1 MRISTAYQFDQ
12 YSSEIDG
19 AQQTL
24 YTDEQQV
31 ETGKAINQPSDNPVG
46 TSAVISMTA
55 LQNAQTQY
63 STNLTTASNWLGQTD
78 TALSSAANIAQ
89 SAYSLALEGGSDTAT
104 QAQRQALASQISQYQ
119 ASVLNL
125 ANSKGS
131 DGSYIFAGQKTSTQP
146 FTVAGTTIT
155 YNGDSNPVMVEA
167 SASQTIN
174 VNTPGS
180 PIFTNLYNDL
190 QTLQQNLLNN
200 NQSALSTT
208 SVSALQS
215 DLNSITMQRGT
226 VGAQMDT
233 VQSMTADY
241 TRRNT
246 DLSTQISNIQD
257 VNMAQAIT
265 NYQLANSAYQA
276 ALTVTSQG
284 FGLSLAN
291 FIK

>member
-1 MRISTAYQFDQ
+1 MRITTAYQYEQ
-12 YSSEIDG
+12 YVSQIDN
-19 AQQTL
+19 AQQNVF
-24 YTDEQQV
+24 TDQQQV
-31 ETGKAINQPSDNPVG
+31 ETGKAINEPSDNPVA
-46 TSAVISMTA
+46 TSSILSMTA

-63 STNLTTASNWLGQTD
+63 STNLTTASDWLGNSD
-78 TALSSAANIAQ
+78 NALSSASNIIQ
-89 SAYSLALEGGSDTAT
+89 SAYSLALQGANDTTT
-104 QAQRQALASQISQYQ
+104 QAQRQSMAAQIAQYQ
-119 ASVLNL
+119 TSILNL

-131 DGSYIFAGQKTSTQP
+131 NGQYLFAGQKTNAQP
-146 FTVAGTTIT
+146 FTVAGSTIS

-180 PIFTNLYNDL
+180 PIFTNIYNDL
-190 QTLQQNLLNN
+190 QSLQNNLLNN
-200 NQSALSTT
+200 NQTAISNTDVASMQTDLS
-208 SVSALQS
+208 SVS
-215 DLNSITMQRGT
+215 MERGNI
-226 VGAQMDT
+226 GAKMDT

-246 DLSTQISNIQD
+246 DLTGQISNLQD

-265 NYQLANSAYQA
+265 NYQLANTAYQA